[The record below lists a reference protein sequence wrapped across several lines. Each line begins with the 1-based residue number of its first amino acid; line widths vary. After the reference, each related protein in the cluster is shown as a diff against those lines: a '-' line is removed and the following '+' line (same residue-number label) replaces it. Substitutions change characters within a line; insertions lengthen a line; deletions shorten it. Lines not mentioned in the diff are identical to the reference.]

1 MRRNKGKTVM
11 SIVKACLTIAM
22 RCAVWHILTEHMI
35 PEARAPFEVFEPGK
49 LNIEFGQVVNLDG
62 LVNMMNAISPT
73 IKLFSFIIC
82 LKIQIL

>member
-1 MRRNKGKTVM
+1 MEELEMRRNKGKTVM

-22 RCAVWHILTEHMI
+22 RCAVWHILSEHMI

-62 LVNMMNAISPT
+62 LVNMMDAISPT
-73 IKLFSFIIC
+73 IKSG
-82 LKIQIL
+82 

>member
-1 MRRNKGKTVM
+1 
-11 SIVKACLTIAM
+11 
-22 RCAVWHILTEHMI
+22 MI

-62 LVNMMNAISPT
+62 LVNMMDAISPT

>member
-1 MRRNKGKTVM
+1 M

-62 LVNMMNAISPT
+62 LVNMMDAISPT
-73 IKLFSFIIC
+73 IKLFYFIFC